1 MKGVRKGERK
11 VVAKTIEGRGKWR
24 VVRRTLQQIGVIRK
38 WEGVSRHRTENEV
51 RKVNMEVGK
60 L

>member
-1 MKGVRKGERK
+1 MESGEK
-11 VVAKTIEGRGKWR
+11 NNTTNIAV
-24 VVRRTLQQIGVIRK
+24 LRK
-38 WEGVSRHRTENEV
+38 WEGIARPWTENEV